1 MTDSNADDVTAVLEA
16 AKGKKLILSGDNPFP
31 MKVPGIERSALKR
44 PVTKE
49 QCVDIATRI
58 AYGMCQ
64 QLFEVINTKHS
75 NAIDAL
81 NLAHTEAME
90 RLSTALRAEMLTTRT
105 PE

>member
-1 MTDSNADDVTAVLEA
+1 MIDGNDELNGTRTPR
-16 AKGKKLILSGDNPFP
+16 ILSGDNPFP

-90 RLSTALRAEMLTTRT
+90 QLSTALRAEMLTTRT